1 MAANSAFT
9 SENSPLLQSYLPAI
23 DSKIFTD
30 CGPLLSYFAA
40 IRTDFRMPS
49 DSV

>member
-1 MAANSAFT
+1 MIAKIVST
-9 SENSPLLQSYLPAI
+9 SENSLLLQSYLPAI

-30 CGPLLSYFAA
+30 CGPLLSCFTAV
-40 IRTDFRMPS
+40 RTDFRMPS